1 MCLNLKADPKVQS
14 RIPCATVNS
23 SGYKTRK
30 TDGSYSPRQ
39 HLSLPL
45 ATMSPPLL
53 LSSSAAVV
61 ARKMSTGSTSS
72 AADKR
77 TEILRAL
84 RAENTVFKT
93 SPYGFDSALE
103 TEANA
108 SASSLDL
115 STIAP
120 ASLERIRRR
129 SELSRISQVIGETIE
144 LPVLSPIE
152 ERTNAQSGAVAPGSQ
167 LSLSKVTDIEVAP
180 APYAASVESSA
191 APAFTP
197 AQRAVF
203 RRNARLQFFAL
214 CYSFFLEGWNDGST
228 GPLLPRIERNY
239 HVSPPSQLIHH
250 HRRGAT
256 DVCRVVFSDWLR
268 DRVYALR
275 DELCGTLPAAAS
287 CQYGTLTRVQR
298 DS

>member
-1 MCLNLKADPKVQS
+1 
-14 RIPCATVNS
+14 
-23 SGYKTRK
+23 
-30 TDGSYSPRQ
+30 
-39 HLSLPL
+39 
-45 ATMSPPLL
+45 MSPPLL
-53 LSSSAAVV
+53 ESSSAAVV